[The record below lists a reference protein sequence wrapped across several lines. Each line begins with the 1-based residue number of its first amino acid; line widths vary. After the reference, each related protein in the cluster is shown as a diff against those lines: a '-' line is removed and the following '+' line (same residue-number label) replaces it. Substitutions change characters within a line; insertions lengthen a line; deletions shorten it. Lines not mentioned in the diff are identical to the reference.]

1 MSCPTGRAG
10 QTVLVHGRSPERC
23 STSRR
28 RASSTGP
35 CTSKNADLFSLT
47 YTVIFKRLRVS
58 AALCLDTWFSMSRKT
73 TRRASTAQPQLPS
86 TGLLM
91 SSSHVRVCLVP
102 GGLLLLLLMLFHLT
116 LLQRL
121 THSGSLS
128 CKQQQP
134 PVDPEALA
142 ALQHLKYQRL
152 ALQSMLSTR
161 LSSSID
167 AQLATATAHGVAS
180 HSNTTHVL
188 AAPLTLF
195 LGILSHSS
203 AGRQL
208 AREGW
213 LSKAA
218 SFPSWKAKFV
228 TYQISSSAAMGIH
241 EEQQEHDDLLFTEDK
256 SSLHQTVFM
265 MQYALVHFDVRFIM
279 KTEETSYVHV
289 GNLLQLLQASCT
301 DATCQNESLYVGH
314 EIRNKTLF
322 DNPGG
327 QMSQASQEYWQH
339 TRLKTYMPYMSGV
352 GYVVAAD
359 LAHAVIDSTH
369 RASSD
374 DWLFESGNDDVS
386 MGFWLMSLNVHRL
399 NHKGIIINK
408 ARRTDQHRDPGNV
421 IDNHKVPR
429 PHSSSA
435 IQPFLADPHHCSE
448 SHTLSDVCS
457 QDWLVLSPVHTSD
470 DVNCL
475 QERLLQCERME
486 KLKSAALDI
495 AVRRSRPRK
504 PLLPHGKVTLLF
516 WAVNVFYGSCF
527 VPIASWPAGQPMCS
541 VRLANVMLWQD
552 LGRCQHHRTTLHC
565 TALPCLHRLDSS
577 NCVEIYKATGKQELG
592 ANLP

>member
-1 MSCPTGRAG
+1 
-10 QTVLVHGRSPERC
+10 
-23 STSRR
+23 
-28 RASSTGP
+28 
-35 CTSKNADLFSLT
+35 
-47 YTVIFKRLRVS
+47 
-58 AALCLDTWFSMSRKT
+58 MSRKA
-73 TRRASTAQPQLPS
+73 TRRATTAQTQLPP
-86 TGLLM
+86 TGLMM
-91 SSSHVRVCLVP
+91 SSSHVRVCLVA
-102 GGLLLLLLMLFHLT
+102 GGLLLLFLMLSHLT

-121 THSGSLS
+121 THTGSLS
-128 CKQQQP
+128 CKQQQL

-152 ALQSMLSTR
+152 TLQSMLSTR
-161 LSSSID
+161 LSSANSQ
-167 AQLATATAHGVAS
+167 QLATATAHGVAN
-180 HSNTTHVL
+180 HSNATHVL

-195 LGILSHSS
+195 LGILAHSS
-203 AGRQL
+203 ASRQL

-218 SFPSWKAKFV
+218 RFPSWKAKFV
-228 TYQISSSAAMGIH
+228 TYHISSSAAMGLR
-241 EEQQEHDDLLFTEDK
+241 EEQQQHDDLLLTEDK

-301 DATCQNESLYVGH
+301 DATCQNESLYVGQ

-322 DNPGG
+322 DSPGG

-352 GYVVAAD
+352 GYIVSAD

-399 NHKGIIINK
+399 NHKGIIIKK
-408 ARRTDQHRDPGNV
+408 ARRTDQRTGSGV
-421 IDNHKVPR
+421 ILDNHKVPT

-435 IQPFLADPHHCSE
+435 IQTFMADQHRCSE
-448 SHTLSDVCS
+448 SHTLGDVCS

-475 QERLLQCERME
+475 QDRLLQCERME
-486 KLKSAALDI
+486 KLKSAALDV

-504 PLLPHGKVTLLF
+504 PLLPHGKVTTPLC
-516 WAVNVFYGSCF
+516 AVQVMPDMAHALCKLQ
-527 VPIASWPAGQPMCS
+527 AGQ
-541 VRLANVMLWQD
+541 L
-552 LGRCQHHRTTLHC
+552 
-565 TALPCLHRLDSS
+565 
-577 NCVEIYKATGKQELG
+577 EKASHVFCK
-592 ANLP
+592 AC